1 MSEQVRGAGQPTWP
15 LSPYQ
20 IQVSYGQSQSTSQST
35 SQGTSQGTSSNGIAR
50 GSGADW
56 FGPLDPMR
64 PIAPPDVAG
73 RRFDFPPGYNL
84 ITRPRAYESI
94 GFQELRGFADAYD
107 VLRLVIETRKDQM
120 ERQRWRIRPRDA
132 KSKRRSAAI
141 DPQLTARITDIEAFF
156 QKPDGITRWKT
167 WLRALLEDM
176 FVIDAATLY
185 CQRTRSGQLCAL
197 QQLDGATI
205 KRVIDDWGRTPQ
217 PFDAADGTTIYPPAY
232 QQVLKGLPAVN
243 YSARDIVYRPRNVRA
258 HRVYGFSPVQQVL
271 MTVNIALRRQLWQ
284 LDYFT
289 EGSIPDA
296 LIGVPQGWT
305 PDQIKQFQD
314 YWDTEFAGDLAKR
327 RRAKFVPG
335 ETAAKVVQTKEPQHK
350 DDFDEWLARIIC
362 FAFSVPPQWATKA
375 MNRATAD
382 NQSAQSEEEG
392 LEPTKEWV
400 KDLIDEIVAEE
411 FASPDLELHWLD
423 EDEGDP
429 ETVLEGRLK
438 VGALT
443 LNEMRDALGLDP
455 FDNAAADRPMVL
467 TATGFV
473 PIEANAGMNAG
484 HPAASGQ
491 DANAETRSAKLAFLK
506 AGLEDPEHP
515 GWPAGTP
522 GGRGGKFRPK
532 DGEGG
537 QGTEEDGKEI
547 RTTSASASVHARSGE
562 PERYAALEASAP
574 KDASDGESRPSETD
588 TTVLQHLAIRDIE
601 QFDLTN
607 DPRIDITSAKLTI
620 ILALIMDS
628 LVRPPD
634 MSPQEYGTRIH
645 TVFAALVK
653 AANITGISPEDV
665 ETTFPEGRYG
675 SPDSIR
681 TDVVLRDTTTG
692 AIIAIYDVKT
702 GKADLSPARADQLRS
717 KTKAPPGTP
726 VIQLRDTGAMLK
738 YLLASS
744 ALMTA
749 WRRLKASNEKD

>member
-20 IQVSYGQSQSTSQST
+20 IQVSYGP
-35 SQGTSQGTSSNGIAR
+35 SQGTPSQSISSNGIAR

-84 ITRPRAYESI
+84 VTRPRAYESI
-94 GFQELRGFADAYD
+94 GFAELRGFADAYD
-107 VLRLVIETRKDQM
+107 LLRLVIETRKDQM

-141 DPQLTARITDIEAFF
+141 DPDMTARIAGIEGFF

-197 QQLDGATI
+197 QQLDGSTI

-217 PFDAADGTTIYPPAY
+217 PFAAADGTTVYPPAY

-258 HRVYGFSPVQQVL
+258 HRVYGYSPVQQVL

-362 FAFSVPPQWATKA
+362 FAFSVPPQWATKV

-400 KDLIDEIVAEE
+400 KDLVDEIVAEE
-411 FASPDLELHWLD
+411 FAAPDLELHWLD

-473 PIEANAGMNAG
+473 PIEANVGGEGANAG
-484 HPAASGQ
+484 QAVTNGQ
-491 DANAETRSAKLAFLK
+491 STNAEKPSGKLALMK
-506 AGLEDPEHP
+506 ASADDAEHP

-532 DGEGG
+532 DGENGG
-537 QGTEEDGKEI
+537 ETQDNRKET
-547 RTTSASASVHARSGE
+547 RTRSASEPAGAR
-562 PERYAALEASAP
+562 PEQPAQYAALEIGAP
-574 KDASDGESRPSETD
+574 NGASDEESRTAEAD
-588 TTVLQHLAIRDIE
+588 NAVLQHLAIRDIE
-601 QFDLTN
+601 RFDLTG
-607 DPRIDITSAKLTI
+607 DPRVNAVSIELTV
-620 ILALIMDS
+620 ILALLMDG
-628 LVRPPD
+628 LVRPSD
-634 MSPQEYGTRIH
+634 MSPQEYGRLIH
-645 TVFAALVK
+645 LAFAALVK
-653 AANITGISPEDV
+653 AANIPGIKPEDV
-665 ETTFPEGRYG
+665 ETTFPDGPYG

-702 GKADLSPARADQLRS
+702 GKSDLSLTRADELRRKS
-717 KTKAPPGTP
+717 KASPTTP
-726 VIQLRDTGAMLK
+726 VIELRDMGAMLK
-738 YLLASS
+738 YLVAHAKLAS
-744 ALMTA
+744 A
-749 WRRLKASNEKD
+749 

>member
-20 IQVSYGQSQSTSQST
+20 VSYGP
-35 SQGTSQGTSSNGIAR
+35 SQGASSQGISSSGIAR

-84 ITRPRAYESI
+84 VTHPRAYEGI

-120 ERQRWRIRPRDA
+120 ERQRWRIRPREA
-132 KSKRRSAAI
+132 KFKRRSAAV
-141 DPQLTARITDIEAFF
+141 DPQLTARIAGIEAFF

-185 CQRTRSGQLCAL
+185 CQRTRAGQLCAL

-217 PFDAADGTTIYPPAY
+217 PFAAADGAMVYPPAY

-243 YSARDIVYRPRNVRA
+243 YSARDIIYRPRNVRA

-271 MTVNIALRRQLWQ
+271 MTVNIGLRRQLWQ

-314 YWDTEFAGDLAKR
+314 YWDTEFAGDLARR

-335 ETAAKVVQTKEPQHK
+335 ESAAKVVQTKEPQHK

-375 MNRATAD
+375 MNRATAE
-382 NQSAQSEEEG
+382 NQSAQAEEEG

-400 KDLIDEIVAEE
+400 KDLIDEIVADE
-411 FASPDLELHWLD
+411 FASPDLELHWLE
-423 EDEGDP
+423 EDEGEP

-455 FDNAAADRPMVL
+455 YDNAAADRPMVL

-473 PIEANAGMNAG
+473 PIEANAGQQEAG
-484 HPAASGQ
+484 ANGQGANTQSAAAVQKYSPNQPRVPAGNPDGGQWTGDEIRLAQDDTSGVQSDAFPPSRGRGHTWMPTAVYNKYKWKDETSNVFKNWTSGQ
-491 DANAETRSAKLAFLK
+491 LADPTVNNWSPEHEAYNDAADEVLK
-506 AGLEDPEHP
+506 AYLKENNIAEDATEEVTPAQAREIVEEVLGSRDQRISVLRKKIVHEALRYFNVYGP
-515 GWPAGTP
+515 GRW
-522 GGRGGKFRPK
+522 RGG
-532 DGEGG
+532 DE
-537 QGTEEDGKEI
+537 
-547 RTTSASASVHARSGE
+547 
-562 PERYAALEASAP
+562 
-574 KDASDGESRPSETD
+574 
-588 TTVLQHLAIRDIE
+588 
-601 QFDLTN
+601 
-607 DPRIDITSAKLTI
+607 
-620 ILALIMDS
+620 
-628 LVRPPD
+628 
-634 MSPQEYGTRIH
+634 
-645 TVFAALVK
+645 
-653 AANITGISPEDV
+653 
-665 ETTFPEGRYG
+665 
-675 SPDSIR
+675 
-681 TDVVLRDTTTG
+681 
-692 AIIAIYDVKT
+692 
-702 GKADLSPARADQLRS
+702 
-717 KTKAPPGTP
+717 
-726 VIQLRDTGAMLK
+726 
-738 YLLASS
+738 
-744 ALMTA
+744 
-749 WRRLKASNEKD
+749 